1 MHTKEFLIDSHLWKG
16 PIEMMSFTP
25 DFFGGGWGEIGV
37 HRYTR
42 ILEFCRITRL
52 ELRSLERDK
61 FTWLYGIKNK

>member
-1 MHTKEFLIDSHLWKG
+1 MKRAYRDDVIHSW
-16 PIEMMSFTP
+16 
-25 DFFGGGWGEIGV
+25 FFVLEGGRWGEIGV